1 MNRLSAT
8 AIQEITTIFEAPV
21 SVNQLLAW
29 RQNEDSAKKGFVVVF
44 PNTVII
50 LSPRLVYFHG
60 SIASQF
66 NRWIRNTPSSILFFS
81 LPFSPIFCIFTPR
94 LSQLHFYYRAHS
106 RPIPRIY
113 IYIRYAWFRIQRV
126 ARAWVTYAGK
136 QRQVRGLIR
145 RFLTR
150 MNTYNEARNCCV
162 RTWRYRFN
170 KGFRSCARFCI
181 TLLSKWPE

>member
-1 MNRLSAT
+1 MPERRQRQERICGSFSKHGDNFVPTFSLLSRFHSRSLIA
-8 AIQEITTIFEAPV
+8 EY
-21 SVNQLLAW
+21 
-29 RQNEDSAKKGFVVVF
+29 
-44 PNTVII
+44 VI
-50 LSPRLVYFHG
+50 
-60 SIASQF
+60 
-66 NRWIRNTPSSILFFS
+66 PSSILFFS
-81 LPFSPIFCIFTPR
+81 LPFPPSLKPVAFL
-94 LSQLHFYYRAHS
+94 LSSAQS
-106 RPIPRIY
+106 VSTSY

-126 ARAWVTYAGK
+126 AKAGVTYAGK